1 MKQVKRIE
9 VQLAGDVSRRWAR
22 PVHRSMRTA
31 TIGHHVAVRCRSLPF
46 TANLHKS
53 MSNSLA
59 IQADSLCKT
68 YKEGLL
74 FRKQFQALKNVS
86 FQVQKGEAFGLLGP
100 NGAGKTTFIK
110 ILLGVIGKSK
120 GAASMLG
127 FPAGSQKGRELVG
140 YLPEHLRVPSHMTGY
155 TALECFGNLSN
166 IPNRIIREKRDEL
179 LSLVGLEGRGNDRV
193 AKYSKGMVQR
203 LGLAQSLLND
213 PQLLILDEPTDGL
226 DPRARAE
233 VRNIIQR
240 LTDKG
245 VTIFLNSHLLREVE
259 VTCSRVAILNR
270 GELKYVGAV
279 DEIGKFIKEM
289 EPESSGG
296 VIVQI
301 KGDPNA
307 VNASM
312 AGSSFE
318 IIEKQDQDQF
328 VVRVA
333 ISEQPDVD
341 RLVDSIRQN
350 GVSLFGL
357 EKQKVTLEDA
367 FLKIVD
373 EPEEG

>member
-1 MKQVKRIE
+1 M
-9 VQLAGDVSRRWAR
+9 S
-22 PVHRSMRTA
+22 
-31 TIGHHVAVRCRSLPF
+31 
-46 TANLHKS
+46 KS
-53 MSNSLA
+53 FA
-59 IQADSLCKT
+59 IQADSLSKT
-68 YKEGLL
+68 YQEGLI
-74 FRKQFQALKNVS
+74 FKKRFQALKNVS
-86 FQVQKGEAFGLLGP
+86 FEVEKGEAFGLLGP

-110 ILLGVIGKSK
+110 ILLGVIAKTR

-140 YLPEHLRVPSHMTGY
+140 YLPEHLRVPPHMTGY

-166 IPNRIIREKRDEL
+166 ISSRTIREKRDEL
-179 LSLVGLEGRGNDRV
+179 LSLVGLQGRGNDRV

-233 VRNIIQR
+233 VRKIIQR

-259 VTCSRVAILNR
+259 VTCTRVAILNR

-279 DEIGKFIKEM
+279 SEIDHFMRERDPASNGE
-289 EPESSGG
+289 G
-296 VIVQI
+296 VVVQV
-301 KGDPNA
+301 KGDPDA

-312 AGSSFE
+312 TGVNFEVVERKGS
-318 IIEKQDQDQF
+318 DQF
-328 VVRVA
+328 IVRA
-333 ISEQPDVD
+333 ELGDQSEIDM
-341 RLVDSIRQN
+341 LVDSIRKH
-350 GVSLFGL
+350 GVSLLGL
-357 EKQKVTLEDA
+357 EKQRVSLEDA

-373 EPEEG
+373 EPKY

>member
-1 MKQVKRIE
+1 MCRVGGRI
-9 VQLAGDVSRRWAR
+9 LSTDPLG
-22 PVHRSMRTA
+22 TA
-31 TIGHHVAVRCRSLPF
+31 TILPIELSIF
-46 TANLHKS
+46 AFRYLLTANLHKS
-53 MSNSLA
+53 MSNPLA
-59 IQADSLCKT
+59 IQADSLSKT
-68 YKEGLL
+68 YQEGLI
-74 FRKQFQALKNVS
+74 FKKRFQALKNVS

-110 ILLGVIGKSK
+110 ILLGVIGKTK

-140 YLPEHLRVPSHMTGY
+140 YLPEHLRVPPHMTGY

-166 IPNRIIREKRDEL
+166 LSNHAIREKREEL

-259 VTCSRVAILNR
+259 VTCTRVAILNH
-270 GELKYVGAV
+270 GELKYVGSV
-279 DEIGKFIKEM
+279 NEIGKFIDEM
-289 EPESSGG
+289 EPESKSG
-296 VIVQI
+296 VVVQV

-307 VNASM
+307 INASM
-312 AGSSFE
+312 NGVSFE
-318 IIEKQDQDQF
+318 IVDKEGNDQF
-328 VVRVA
+328 VVKA
-333 ISEQPDVD
+333 DISDQSDVD
-341 RLVDSIRQN
+341 RLVDSIRQHN
-350 GVSLFGL
+350 VSLLGL
-357 EKQKVTLEDA
+357 EKHKVTLEDA

-373 EPEEG
+373 EPN

>member
-1 MKQVKRIE
+1 M
-9 VQLAGDVSRRWAR
+9 S
-22 PVHRSMRTA
+22 
-31 TIGHHVAVRCRSLPF
+31 
-46 TANLHKS
+46 KS
-53 MSNSLA
+53 FA
-59 IQADSLCKT
+59 IQADSLSKT
-68 YKEGLL
+68 YQEGLI
-74 FRKQFQALKNVS
+74 FRKRFQALKNVS
-86 FQVQKGEAFGLLGP
+86 FQVEKGEAFGLLGP

-110 ILLGVIGKSK
+110 ILLGVISKSR

-140 YLPEHLRVPSHMTGY
+140 YLPEHLRVPPHMTGY

-166 IPNRIIREKRDEL
+166 IPNRTIREKREEL
-179 LSLVGLEGRGNDRV
+179 LKLVGLDGRGNDRV

-259 VTCSRVAILNR
+259 VTCTRVAILNR

-279 DEIGKFIKEM
+279 SEIDHFMRERDPATDA
-289 EPESSGG
+289 EG
-296 VIVQI
+296 VVVHV
-301 KGDPNA
+301 KGDPDA
-307 VNASM
+307 INASM
-312 AGSSFE
+312 AGVTFE
-318 IIEKQDQDQF
+318 VLERQGEDQF
-328 VVRVA
+328 VVRA
-333 ISEQPDVD
+333 ELGDQSEVD
-341 RLVDSIRQN
+341 MLVDSIRQK
-350 GVSLFGL
+350 GVSLLRL
-357 EKQKVTLEDA
+357 EKQKVSLEDA

-373 EPEEG
+373 EPNH